1 MSGRTVVVDFDG
13 TVTETDTLDAVA
25 EEFGDYAI
33 FQEAD
38 EGLDRGSMSLHDV
51 IRREYEPVRA
61 PLEEVVPWVVE
72 RARIRPGFH
81 ELVDAADRNGWH
93 LVILSA
99 GFRELIEPILAHAG
113 LAHLELLANSVD
125 ADPSG
130 WRIRFRDEEPCTVCG
145 EPCKRSTVTAIAGDD
160 EVVYIGDGYSDR
172 CAAEGADLVFARR
185 GLAEWLD
192 ERGRPYEPFED
203 FHSVVR
209 TLDRA
214 AA

>member
-38 EGLDRGSMSLHDV
+38 EGLDRGSMSLHEV

-160 EVVYIGDGYSDR
+160 EVVYIGDGFSDR
-172 CAAEGADLVFARR
+172 CAAEAADLVFARR

-192 ERGRPYEPFED
+192 ERGRPYDHFED

>member
-1 MSGRTVVVDFDG
+1 
-13 TVTETDTLDAVA
+13 
-25 EEFGDYAI
+25 
-33 FQEAD
+33 
-38 EGLDRGSMSLHDV
+38 MSLHDV
-51 IRREYEPVRA
+51 IRAEYEPVRA
-61 PLEEVVPWVVE
+61 PLDEVVPWVLE
-72 RARIRPGFH
+72 HARIRPGFH
-81 ELVDAADRNGWH
+81 ELVDAADRNGWR
-93 LVILSA
+93 LVVLSA
-99 GFRELIEPILAHAG
+99 GFRELIEPILEREG
-113 LAHLELLANSVD
+113 LGHLELMANEVE

-130 WRIRFRDEEPCTVCG
+130 WRIRFRDEDTCTTCG
-145 EPCKRSTVTAIAGDD
+145 QPCKRSTVARIAGGD

-172 CAAEGADLVFARR
+172 CAADAADVVFARR